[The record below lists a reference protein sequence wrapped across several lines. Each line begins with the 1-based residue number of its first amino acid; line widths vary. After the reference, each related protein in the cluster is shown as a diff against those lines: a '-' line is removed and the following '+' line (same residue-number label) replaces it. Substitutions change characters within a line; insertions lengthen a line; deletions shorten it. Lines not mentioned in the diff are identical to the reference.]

1 MIAIAITVAVAPIQP
16 AVLVLFQQIVNKYLC
31 QVPKRK
37 SRSGGFGLFACF
49 IWLCLL
55 HAECCSSFAPRCILW
70 GSAFDVLRIV
80 IGGQTDD
87 DERVSS
93 AYRYGWWVVR
103 SSWVFQGLWIITL
116 SLPPQ
121 INHIYDVCMLCHSQ
135 CVQADKY
142 IPDHKCNH
150 DYYGRRKQLQ
160 QVARQCSI
168 DAYVLKSVS
177 WTMNPRISF
186 SFSYRYCLSMQNEDD
201 ELTLRVSN
209 ITMACGTYVCF
220 HTNRYFFALVLT
232 SHTLCQP
239 I

>member
-1 MIAIAITVAVAPIQP
+1 MNVFHPHIATAGEWCVRVEC
-16 AVLVLFQQIVNKYLC
+16 FRDY
-31 QVPKRK
+31 
-37 SRSGGFGLFACF
+37 GLSHC
-49 IWLCLL
+49 
-55 HAECCSSFAPRCILW
+55 H
-70 GSAFDVLRIV
+70 
-80 IGGQTDD
+80 
-87 DERVSS
+87 
-93 AYRYGWWVVR
+93 Y
-103 SSWVFQGLWIITL
+103 
-116 SLPPQ
+116 PPQ

-150 DYYGRRKQLQ
+150 DYYGRRKQSQ

-239 I
+239 ILVLMISFILYDTSVSQTRALPARLPCHNKCRLHHLLHIACA